1 MSKTEQSEKAP
12 AVRVISVKTA
22 KALRQKD
29 GEPSLQYLLTRLHS
43 LGFVATAAI
52 PIRLQERDDDE
63 FVVTSFLLV
72 ATQMLEPETGL
83 SDLDA
88 EQKSEKAA
96 KKPAKAKPA
105 KAKPAKKKPARKK
118 PAKKPQGPENIGTKK
133 HPPIS
138 E

>member
-22 KALRQKD
+22 KALKQKD

-52 PIRLQERDDDE
+52 PVRLHEGDDE
-63 FVVTSFLLV
+63 DEFIVTSFLLV
-72 ATQMLEPETGL
+72 MTQMLEPDTI
-83 SDLDA
+83 DA
-88 EQKSEKAA
+88 EPEEA
-96 KKPAKAKPA
+96 KKSAKKKPV
-105 KAKPAKKKPARKK
+105 KKKPAKKKPV
-118 PAKKPQGPENIGTKK
+118 KKPQGLENIGTKK
-133 HPPIS
+133 HPPVS